1 MIAESA
7 EMGGLS
13 GGRETE
19 RLTCLDRIRRRA
31 EFQRVF
37 QDGLRLPGRLCTLV
51 ILGNSRRFS
60 RVGVVATRRLG
71 GAVRRNRVKRLVR
84 EVFRRNR
91 PLYGLDIVVIARPGL
106 VDAAYASLESD
117 YRSVLRRFNRRKRV
131 PPSSGD

>member
-7 EMGGLS
+7 EIGGLS

-19 RLTCLDRIRRRA
+19 RLPPLDRIRRRA

-37 QDGLRLPGRLCTLV
+37 RDGFRLPGRLCTLV
-51 ILGNSRRFS
+51 ILGNSRGFS
-60 RVGVVATRRLG
+60 RVGIVATRRLG

-91 PLYGLDIVVIARPGL
+91 PLCGLDIVVIARPGL

-117 YRSVLRRFNRRKRV
+117 YRAVLRRFNRRKPV
-131 PPSSGD
+131 PPPED